1 MRVPDETVDR
11 SQKKRLPLELKS
23 LARDETHLALN
34 VLIGVATNGE
44 SEAAKVT
51 AALGILDRGWGRP
64 SQPTENK
71 HEGELKITI
80 RNIMEGKK

>member
-1 MRVPDETVDR
+1 VPDEVVDR
-11 SQKKRLPLELKS
+11 SQKKRLPIELKS
-23 LARDETHLALN
+23 LARDQTHLALK

-64 SQPTENK
+64 SQPHDAK
-71 HEGELKITI
+71 VEGEIKITV
-80 RNIMEGKK
+80 RNITEGKK

>member
-1 MRVPDETVDR
+1 VPDGTP
-11 SQKKRLPLELKS
+11 KKRLTLELKS
-23 LARDETHLALN
+23 LARDQTHLALN

-80 RNIMEGKK
+80 RQIMEGKK

>member
-1 MRVPDETVDR
+1 MRVPNETVDR
-11 SQKKRLPLELKS
+11 SQKKRLTLELKS
-23 LARDETHLALN
+23 LARDQTHLALN

-64 SQPTENK
+64 SQPVDAK
-71 HEGELKITI
+71 HEGEIRITI
-80 RNIMEGKK
+80 RQIMEGKK